1 LPAAADARHRLAAAL
16 VCLALLAA
24 PHAAAQERGL
34 RLATWNLE
42 WLIAPEAFERLAVSC
57 RDQPSP
63 GEVRWIP
70 CDIAAPGERSA
81 RRTAADFAKLR
92 EYALRLDADVVA
104 LQEVD
109 GPQAARLV
117 FPDHDF
123 CFTRRVHVQNVGFAI
138 RPGVP
143 FRCADYPDLGLEASR
158 LRWGADLTLFP
169 GSQREVRVLAVHLKS
184 GCHGERLTSER
195 YDCQTLAE
203 QVPVLERWID
213 ARAREGVPFAVAG
226 DFNRRFSSERGQA
239 RDRAGRLTAMWPE
252 LDDGSPPEADLTDA
266 TRVRRDARCFPQDS
280 HTAAI
285 DHIVLS
291 RSLTARLVPGSM
303 RRVTYSTAD
312 ARRFRLSDHCPVAVT
327 LELP

>member
-1 LPAAADARHRLAAAL
+1 LPADPRRWLSAAL
-16 VCLALLAA
+16 ACLALLAA
-24 PHAAAQERGL
+24 PHAAAQQRSL

-42 WLIAPEAFERLAVSC
+42 WLIAPEAFERLAESC
-57 RDQPSP
+57 RDEPPP
-63 GEVRWIP
+63 GEGRWIP
-70 CDIAAPGERSA
+70 CDIAAPGERSV

-92 EYALRLDADVVA
+92 EYALRLDADVIAV
-104 LQEVD
+104 QEVD
-109 GPQAARLV
+109 GARAARLV

-158 LRWGADLTLFP
+158 VRWGADLTLFP
-169 GSQREVRVLAVHLKS
+169 GSQSEVRVLAVHLKS

-195 YDCQTLAE
+195 HDCRTLAE
-203 QVPVLERWID
+203 QVPILERWID
-213 ARAREGVPFAVAG
+213 ARARAGVPFAVAG
-226 DFNRRFSSERGQA
+226 DFNRRFSSERREA
-239 RDRAGRLTAMWPE
+239 RDRFGRLTAIWPE

-266 TRVRRDARCFPQDS
+266 TRVPRDARCFPQAS
-280 HTAAI
+280 RRASI

-291 RSLTARLVPGSM
+291 RSLAARLVPGSM
-303 RRVTYSTAD
+303 RRVTYATAD
-312 ARRFRLSDHCPVAVT
+312 ARSFRLSDHCPVAVT